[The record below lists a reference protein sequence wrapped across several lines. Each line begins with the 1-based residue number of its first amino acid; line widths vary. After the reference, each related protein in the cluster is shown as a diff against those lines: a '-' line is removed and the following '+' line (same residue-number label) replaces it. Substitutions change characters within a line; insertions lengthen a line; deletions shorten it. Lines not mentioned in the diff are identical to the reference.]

1 MRQAPAFED
10 HGGRPA
16 AGRALTG
23 GWQRCGLGGGGGERE
38 GEKGR
43 QLPLSP
49 PPPPTQVRLSVR
61 GWRAG
66 PDSSMTWAQSLCGTR
81 NVEGRSWSSRV
92 RLRLGNPLQSFALSN
107 LDELANFENFPKI
120 SFS

>member
-49 PPPPTQVRLSVR
+49 PPPTQVRLSVR

-81 NVEGRSWSSRV
+81 NVEGKSLSSRV
-92 RLRLGNPLQSFALSN
+92 RLTLCNPFPSIALTI
-107 LDELANFENFPKI
+107 LDELANFDNFPKI

>member
-23 GWQRCGLGGGGGERE
+23 GWQRCGLGGGGGGERE

-49 PPPPTQVRLSVR
+49 PPPPTQVRLSVKGGGGLDLIHR
-61 GWRAG
+61 GLG
-66 PDSSMTWAQSLCGTR
+66 LNPC
-81 NVEGRSWSSRV
+81 VELETSKADHC
-92 RLRLGNPLQSFALSN
+92 RL
-107 LDELANFENFPKI
+107 E
-120 SFS
+120 